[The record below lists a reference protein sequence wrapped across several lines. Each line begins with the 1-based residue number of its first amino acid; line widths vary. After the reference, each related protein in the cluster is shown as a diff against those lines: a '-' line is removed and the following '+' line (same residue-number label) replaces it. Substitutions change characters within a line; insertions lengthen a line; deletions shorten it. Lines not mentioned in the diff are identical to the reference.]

1 MTDQIAVPTGT
12 LLAVRRLLWDI
23 GATDTTQHDQKVE
36 CFHWGA
42 VLDHLAG
49 MPPWPTEGEGVA
61 KCIAFYE
68 SVRAN
73 VDATIEG
80 LKRSEESEG

>member
-1 MTDQIAVPTGT
+1 MADQIAVPVET
-12 LLAVRRLLWDI
+12 LLALRRLLWDI

-49 MPPWPTEGEGVA
+49 MPPWPTEGRGNAE
-61 KCIAFYE
+61 CIAFYE
-68 SVRAN
+68 RVREH
-73 VDATIEG
+73 VDVTIASIR
-80 LKRSEESEG
+80 RSEGTNR